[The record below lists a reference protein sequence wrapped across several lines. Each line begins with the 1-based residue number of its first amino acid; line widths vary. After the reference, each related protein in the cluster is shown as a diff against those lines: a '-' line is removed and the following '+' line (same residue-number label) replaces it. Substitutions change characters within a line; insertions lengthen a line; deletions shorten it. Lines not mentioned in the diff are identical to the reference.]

1 MPNWVWVVV
10 VIVALLAGALVREH
24 WRLRAL
30 ETWSRTRGFTL
41 LRPFAPADH
50 PRIAALGSR
59 FSGRDNMRWA
69 TGASGRA
76 ADTDVTVAE
85 FEYTP
90 TGRKTGVWFTLVAWP
105 VRSAAG
111 PLLLTPR
118 GRGLFDAAMSAVVG
132 RSDADSA
139 GLQITT
145 EGALV
150 VHGDPA
156 VREAWLTD
164 DRRRALEAWPH
175 GGQFALMDGWA
186 GWKTEGLI
194 TPARLD
200 DLLARL
206 AEVRPVFE

>member
-1 MPNWVWVVV
+1 MPDWVWIGVI
-10 VIVALLAGALVREH
+10 IVALIAGALVREH

-30 ETWSRTRGFTL
+30 ESWSRTRGFTL
-41 LRPFAPADH
+41 HRPFKPGDH
-50 PRIAALGSR
+50 PEIAALGSR

-69 TGASGRA
+69 TGASGWA
-76 ADTDVTVAE
+76 ADTKVTVAE

-90 TGRKTGVWFTLVAWP
+90 TGRKTGIWFTLVAWA
-105 VRSAAG
+105 VRGPAG
-111 PLLLTPR
+111 PLTLTPR
-118 GRGLFDAAMSAVVG
+118 GRNVIDSAVSAVMG

-145 EGALV
+145 DGALV
-150 VHGDPA
+150 VHGEPA

-175 GGQFALMDGWA
+175 GGQFVVMDGWA

-194 TPARLD
+194 TPARVD
-200 DLLARL
+200 DLLAHV
-206 AEVRPVFE
+206 AEIRPVLD